1 MSYTDLPRLVRLILF
16 TLVTLMLTSVYSGAV
31 EPIISAEGLA
41 EILQYPADRIE
52 VVDLTEETQ
61 TEPGVPNYTSHQY
74 RTDDNTFAPILIQVA
89 RAGLILT
96 AAENEELKKL
106 LAEKEANP
114 ELSDYAGL
122 FSFANG
128 AYGGRMPLVRLD
140 LVASLVLMTIPSLSK
155 DFLGTLNRSDEMSS
169 RPGAEGYY
177 RLVSGESMGNGILSL
192 LTNVS
197 MTVSDGVI
205 ASGTV
210 ETPVAPQ
217 AEGSETQESESPP
230 APEAVQEAQSPDAV
244 SEPEPAE
251 VIAERPNILP
261 FIFLGLLAIL
271 IGETILRKVRKR

>member
-1 MSYTDLPRLVRLILF
+1 MSYTVLPRLGRLILF
-16 TLVTLMLTSVYSGAV
+16 TIVTLMLTAVCTGAV

-41 EILQYPADRIE
+41 EILQYPAGRIE
-52 VVDLTEETQ
+52 VVDLIEETP
-61 TEPGVPNYTSHQY
+61 TEPGVPNHSSHQY
-74 RTDDNTFAPILIQVA
+74 RIDDNTFAPIPIQIA

-96 AAENEELKKL
+96 AAEKAELEKL

-114 ELSDYAGL
+114 ESSDYAGL

-128 AYGGRMPLVRLD
+128 AYGGRIPLVRLD
-140 LVASLVLMTIPSLSK
+140 LVASLVLMTIPSLPK
-155 DFLGTLNRSDEMSS
+155 DFLGTLNSSDEISS

-177 RLVSGESMGNGILSL
+177 RLVSGESMENSILSL

-197 MTVSDGVI
+197 RTVSDGII

-210 ETPVAPQ
+210 ETPAAPQ

-230 APEAVQEAQSPDAV
+230 APEAVQEAQSPETV
-244 SEPEPAE
+244 SGPEPAE
-251 VIAERPNILP
+251 VKAERPDFLP

-271 IGETILRKVRKR
+271 IGEAILRKMRKR